1 LFVYTT
7 NVFEM
12 KIEEEIKQPLFKDE
26 FQKLVINLK
35 FTAGWLGGFHV
46 RLLKSYGLSAQQFNV
61 LRILR
66 GQYPDPSSLHLIKE
80 RMLDKDSNASR
91 LIDKLEAA
99 GLTTRVQCPDD
110 RRQVDIAI
118 SAAGLQLLEKVSPE
132 IERVTSEIINL
143 KKEEAETLNHLLDKL
158 REGNRN
164 KECTESLNNTERN
177 NL

>member
-1 LFVYTT
+1 
-7 NVFEM
+7 M

-110 RRQVDIAI
+110 RRQVRYHHLSSRFAI
-118 SAAGLQLLEKVSPE
+118 IGKSKSRDRAGNFRNYQ
-132 IERVTSEIINL
+132 L
-143 KKEEAETLNHLLDKL
+143 KK
-158 REGNRN
+158 RRSRN
-164 KECTESLNNTERN
+164 AKSPS
-177 NL
+177 